1 MGESKRQDEVRSQ
14 VSAVHYDIATIE
26 AGFRAELASIKEQGD
41 AAIAAGKADP
51 AFINAQRCFDEARMQ
66 FVLGGM
72 KATNDGIPRDE
83 MLGAAAMA
91 LGLMHAGLIK
101 VCIGNREREQVK
113 RFYSQSLL
121 DAFEPPGQ
129 EQTEVAA
136 EPMTAGHG

>member
-1 MGESKRQDEVRSQ
+1 MGESKRQDEVRRE
-14 VSAVHYDIATIE
+14 VSAAHYDIE
-26 AGFRAELASIKEQGD
+26 AVERGFRAELASIKEQGE
-41 AAIAAGKADP
+41 AAIAAGKADA
-51 AFINAQRCFDEARMQ
+51 AFINAQRCFDEARVQ

-101 VCIGNREREQVK
+101 VCIGNRERAQVQ
-113 RFYSQSLL
+113 RFYQQSLL
-121 DAFEPPGQ
+121 DAFEPPG
-129 EQTEVAA
+129 EKQTEVAA